1 MARPARRKWLTI
13 PTRIVLGYI
22 VVLVAFGVVG
32 GLSFLQHHRT
42 SQTLGLLEDGY
53 LPLALTLSQAKA
65 TQSVYA
71 NLVERALDSERSTPT
86 KKWLRA
92 ALRIRPTTLG
102 RAYEGI
108 ERAEAL
114 AEELGQPAPLR
125 SVRRELDAISRAYE
139 QIDVQYEQLFSAMD
153 EEGAE
158 ASDELLSKLR
168 TTEQRIE
175 RNYDRAS
182 QSVQQRISRTSALA
196 AAQSQ
201 RATFLLGLLGLL
213 ALVVGIGV
221 TFLSQR
227 LLRPIPLLHQ
237 RVAAV
242 ARGDLSSTVD
252 IKRDDELG
260 QLVAEFERM
269 VLALAARDQSLREA
283 ALAEQRLQR
292 MQVQIVEALR
302 AAILVVDRDR
312 IIRTTNPAAD
322 EILGVNS
329 RDVGSSLDNTSLL
342 RRFPALGGVIAKVA
356 EGGAAVTLE
365 GERVSGFTEHLVD
378 VLVTPF
384 GDEAGEEGLR
394 GVLVVADDV
403 SDAVATK
410 SKLIQT
416 ERLAAI
422 GRMAA
427 HVTHEVRNPLSS
439 IGLNVDM
446 LGDEVKDAGPE
457 SERLLES
464 IQHELERLES
474 ITEEY
479 LRLARLPEPSLT
491 PQDPAEF
498 LNDIAAFVK
507 REMDSSG
514 VDLQLDISAQLPPVA
529 MDEPQ
534 FRQAL
539 LNLLRNAR
547 EAMPDGGVVKLEAMR
562 YDDGIRIQVHDE
574 GAGISDEDR
583 EHVFDLFYTTKE
595 RGTGLGL
602 PLTQQIVVA
611 HGGKIACKP
620 RHPHG
625 TTFEIW
631 LPDLDTTLA
640 RMSSVPPPPPT
651 SAKTQRVG

>member
-1 MARPARRKWLTI
+1 MTRPARRKWLTI

-42 SQTLGLLEDGY
+42 SQTLALLEDGY

-71 NLVERALDSERSTPT
+71 NLVERALQSERSTPT
-86 KKWLRA
+86 KSWLRA
-92 ALRIRPTTLG
+92 ALRIRPTTLR
-102 RAYEGI
+102 RAYEGV

-114 AEELGQPAPLR
+114 AEERGHLAPLR
-125 SVRRELDAISRAYE
+125 SVRRELDAIAKAYE
-139 QIDVQYEQLFSAMD
+139 EIDVQYEELFNATADD
-153 EEGAE
+153 EEAVE
-158 ASDELLSKLR
+158 ELLSKLR
-168 TTEQRIE
+168 NAEQRIE

-196 AAQSQ
+196 AAQSE
-201 RATFLLGLLGLL
+201 RATFILGLFGLL
-213 ALVVGIGV
+213 SLIVGIAV

-242 ARGDLSSTVD
+242 SRGDLSSAVD
-252 IKRDDELG
+252 IKRNDELG

-269 VLALAARDQSLREA
+269 VLVLAARDQSLREA

-302 AAILVVDRDR
+302 AAIVVVDRDR
-312 IIRTTNPAAD
+312 VIRTTNPAAD
-322 EILGVNS
+322 EILGAS
-329 RDVGSSLDNTSLL
+329 ARDVGSSIDDTSLL
-342 RRFPALGGVIAKVA
+342 RRFPALGRAIADVA
-356 EGGAAVTLE
+356 EGGDALTLQ
-365 GERVSGFTEHLVD
+365 GERIAGFTERLVD

-384 GDEAGEEGLR
+384 GDEAGDRGAR

-403 SDAVATK
+403 SDAIATK
-410 SKLIQT
+410 SRLIQT

-446 LGDEVKDAGPE
+446 LGDEIHDPG
-457 SERLLES
+457 SEGRRLLES
-464 IQHELERLES
+464 IQGELERLES

-491 PQDPAEF
+491 PDDPTHLLRDVAEF
-498 LNDIAAFVK
+498 IR
-507 REMDSSG
+507 REMDAAG
-514 VDLQLDISAQLPPVA
+514 VELRLDLAGQLPPVA

-534 FRQAL
+534 LRQAL

-547 EAMPDGGVVKLEAMR
+547 EAMPDGGVAKLEATR
-562 YDDGIRIQVHDE
+562 YDGGVRIQVHDE
-574 GAGISDEDR
+574 GEGIGEEER

-611 HGGKIACKP
+611 HGGSIACKS

-625 TTFEIW
+625 TTFEVW
-631 LPDLDTTLA
+631 LPAAAQATTGSPV
-640 RMSSVPPPPPT
+640 R
-651 SAKTQRVG
+651 RVG

>member
-1 MARPARRKWLTI
+1 MTTPRRKWLTI
-13 PTRIVLGYI
+13 PTRIVLGYM

-32 GLSFLQHHRT
+32 GLSFFQHHRT
-42 SQTLGLLEDGY
+42 SQTLGLLQDGY
-53 LPLALTLSQAKA
+53 LPLALTLGQAKA

-71 NLVERALDSERSTPT
+71 NLIERALESERTGPT
-86 KKWLRA
+86 KAWLRA
-92 ALRIRPTTLG
+92 AVRIRPTTLR
-102 RAYEGI
+102 RAYEGV
-108 ERAEAL
+108 EHAEAL
-114 AEELGQPAPLR
+114 AKDLGTPAPLR
-125 SVRRELDAISRAYE
+125 SVRRELNAIAAAYE
-139 QIDVQYEQLFSAMD
+139 KIDEQYEKLFNLVD
-153 EEGAE
+153 DDPE
-158 ASDELLSKLR
+158 AVEALLTELR
-168 TTEQRIE
+168 GTEQRIE
-175 RNYDRAS
+175 RSYDRAS

-196 AAQSQ
+196 AEQERQ
-201 RATFLLGLLGLL
+201 ATFLLGILGLL
-213 ALVVGIGV
+213 ALVVGIAV

-242 ARGDLSSTVD
+242 ARGDLSSAVD
-252 IKRDDELG
+252 VRRNDELG

-269 VLALAARDQSLREA
+269 VQALAARDQRLREA

-302 AAILVVDRDR
+302 AAIVVIDRDR
-312 IIRTTNPAAD
+312 VIRTTNPAAD
-322 EILGVNS
+322 EILGIGS
-329 RDVGSSLDNTSLL
+329 REVGSAIDDTSLL
-342 RRFPALGGVIAKVA
+342 RRFPALGGAIEQVA
-356 EGGAAVTLE
+356 VGGAALTLE
-365 GERVSGFTEHLVD
+365 GERIAGFTERLVD

-384 GDEAGEEGLR
+384 GDEEEPEAMR

-410 SKLIQT
+410 SRLIQT

-446 LGDEVKDAGPE
+446 LGDELSDADSE
-457 SERLLES
+457 SSKLMES
-464 IQHELERLES
+464 IQQEVERLES

-491 PQDPAEF
+491 PEDPTGLLRDTA
-498 LNDIAAFVK
+498 DFVQ
-507 REMDSSG
+507 REMDAAG
-514 VDLQLDISAQLPPVA
+514 VELDVDLASQLPEVA

-534 FRQAL
+534 LRQAL

-547 EAMPDGGVVKLEAMR
+547 EAMPEGGTAKLEATR
-562 YDDGIRIQVHDE
+562 YEGGVRIQVHDE
-574 GAGISDEDR
+574 GAGITEEDR

-620 RHPHG
+620 RHPQG
-625 TTFEIW
+625 TTFQVW
-631 LPDLDTTLA
+631 LPPAAQATT
-640 RMSSVPPPPPT
+640 RSPVR
-651 SAKTQRVG
+651 RVG

>member
-1 MARPARRKWLTI
+1 MARPVRRKWLTI

-42 SQTLGLLEDGY
+42 SQSLGLLEDGY

-71 NLVERALDSERSTPT
+71 NLVERALESERSTPT
-86 KKWLRA
+86 KTWLRA
-92 ALRIRPTTLG
+92 ALRIRPTTLR
-102 RAYEGI
+102 RAYEGV
-108 ERAEAL
+108 EKAEAL

-125 SVRRELDAISRAYE
+125 SVRRELDAIGRAYE
-139 QIDVQYEQLFSAMD
+139 QIDAQYEQLFASIDD
-153 EEGAE
+153 EVEVA
-158 ASDELLSKLR
+158 DELISKLR

-196 AAQSQ
+196 AAQSE

-213 ALVVGIGV
+213 ALIVGVAV

-237 RVAAV
+237 RVDAV

-252 IKRDDELG
+252 IKRNDELG

-269 VLALAARDQSLREA
+269 VLALAARDQRLREA

-302 AAILVVDRDR
+302 AAILVVDRER
-312 IIRTTNPAAD
+312 IIKTTNPAAD
-322 EILGVNS
+322 DILGVS
-329 RDVGSSLDNTSLL
+329 ARDVGSSVDDTSLL
-342 RRFPALGGVIAKVA
+342 RRFPALGRAIAEVA

-365 GERVSGFTEHLVD
+365 AERVSGFTEHLVD

-384 GDEAGEEGLR
+384 GDEAGKGGVR

-410 SKLIQT
+410 SRLIQT

-446 LGDEVKDAGPE
+446 LGDEVRGTGPE

-464 IQHELERLES
+464 IQQELERLES

-479 LRLARLPEPSLT
+479 LRLARLPEPSLNPEDPT
-491 PQDPAEF
+491 HLIQDLAEF
-498 LNDIAAFVK
+498 VR
-507 REMDSSG
+507 REMDASG
-514 VDLQLDISAQLPPVA
+514 VELRLDLAANLPEVA

-534 FRQAL
+534 LRQAL

-547 EAMPDGGVVKLEAMR
+547 EAMPGGGVAKVEATR
-562 YDDGIRIQVHDE
+562 YDDGVRIQVHDE
-574 GAGISDEDR
+574 GAGIGEEER

-611 HGGKIACKP
+611 HGGQIACKR
-620 RHPHG
+620 RHPQG

-631 LPDLDTTLA
+631 LPAAA
-640 RMSSVPPPPPT
+640 RASSGSPVR
-651 SAKTQRVG
+651 RVG

>member
-1 MARPARRKWLTI
+1 MVRSKRRKWFTI

-71 NLVERALDSERSTPT
+71 NLVERALESERSTPS
-86 KKWLRA
+86 KSWLRA
-92 ALRIRPTTLG
+92 ALRIRPTTLR
-102 RAYEGI
+102 RAYEGV

-114 AEELGQPAPLR
+114 AQSVGQTAPLR
-125 SVRRELDAISRAYE
+125 SVRRELDAIARVYK
-139 QIDVQYEQLFSAMD
+139 QIDSQYEELFEAID
-153 EEGAE
+153 GEEE
-158 ASDELLSKLR
+158 AATGLLARLR
-168 TTEQRIE
+168 NTEQRIE
-175 RNYDRAS
+175 RNYDRAA

-196 AAQSQ
+196 AAQSE
-201 RATFLLGLLGLL
+201 RATFLLGLLGILS
-213 ALVVGIGV
+213 LVVGVAV

-252 IKRDDELG
+252 VRRDDELG

-283 ALAEQRLQR
+283 TLAEQRLQR

-302 AAILVVDRDR
+302 AAILVVDREG
-312 IIRTTNPAAD
+312 IIQTTNPAAA
-322 EILGVNS
+322 EILGVSS
-329 RDVGSSLDNTSLL
+329 REVGSPIEETSLP
-342 RRFPALGGVIAKVA
+342 RRCPRLGRAVAEVA
-356 EGGAAVTLE
+356 EGGAALTLE
-365 GERVSGFTEHLVD
+365 GEGVAGFTEHLVD

-384 GDEAGEEGLR
+384 GDEATEG
-394 GVLVVADDV
+394 GGQAVLVVADDV
-403 SDAVATK
+403 SEAAATK
-410 SKLIQT
+410 SRLIQT

-446 LGDEVKDAGPE
+446 LGDEVRDAGPE
-457 SERLLES
+457 TQRLLES
-464 IQHELERLES
+464 IQQELERLES

-491 PQDPAEF
+491 PEDPKHF
-498 LNDIAAFVK
+498 LHDVGDFVR
-507 REMDSSG
+507 REMDASSVELRVNLG
-514 VDLQLDISAQLPPVA
+514 AQLPAVA

-534 FRQAL
+534 LRQAL

-547 EAMPDGGVVKLEAMR
+547 EAMPDGGVAKLEATR
-562 YDDGIRIQVHDE
+562 YDEGVRIQVHDE
-574 GAGISDEDR
+574 GAGIREDER

-611 HGGKIACKP
+611 HGGRIACKP
-620 RHPHG
+620 RHPQG

-631 LPDLDTTLA
+631 LPAAPRATTGSPV
-640 RMSSVPPPPPT
+640 R
-651 SAKTQRVG
+651 RVG

>member
-1 MARPARRKWLTI
+1 VARPARRKWLTI

-42 SQTLGLLEDGY
+42 SRTLGLLEDGY

-71 NLVERALDSERSTPT
+71 NLVERALESERSTPT
-86 KKWLRA
+86 KTWLRA
-92 ALRIRPTTLG
+92 ALRIRPTTLR
-102 RAYEGI
+102 RAYEGV

-139 QIDVQYEQLFSAMD
+139 QIDEQYEQLFATIDD
-153 EEGAE
+153 ETEVA
-158 ASDELLSKLR
+158 DELLSKLR
-168 TTEQRIE
+168 NTEQRIE

-196 AAQSQ
+196 ASQSE
-201 RATFLLGLLGLL
+201 RATFLLGLLGIL
-213 ALVVGIGV
+213 ALIVGVAV

-252 IKRDDELG
+252 IKRNDELG
-260 QLVAEFERM
+260 QLVAEFESM
-269 VLALAARDQSLREA
+269 VLALAARDQRLREA

-302 AAILVVDRDR
+302 AAILVVDRER
-312 IIRTTNPAAD
+312 VIKTTNPAAED
-322 EILGVNS
+322 ILGIS
-329 RDVGSSLDNTSLL
+329 PREVGSSLDDTSLF
-342 RRFPALGGVIAKVA
+342 RRFPKLGEAISKVA
-356 EGGAAVTLE
+356 EGGAALTLE
-365 GERVSGFTEHLVD
+365 GERVLGFTEHLVD

-384 GDEAGEEGLR
+384 GDEVGEEGAR

-410 SKLIQT
+410 SRLIQT

-439 IGLNVDM
+439 IGLNIDM
-446 LGDEVKDAGPE
+446 LGDEVQGAGPE

-464 IQHELERLES
+464 IHQELERLES

-479 LRLARLPEPSLT
+479 LRLARLPEPSLN
-491 PQDPAEF
+491 PEDPRHLIHDLAEF
-498 LNDIAAFVK
+498 VR
-507 REMDSSG
+507 REMDASG
-514 VDLQLDISAQLPPVA
+514 VELRLDLAAQLPEVA

-534 FRQAL
+534 LRQAL

-547 EAMPDGGVVKLEAMR
+547 EAMPNGGVAKLEAMR
-562 YDDGIRIQVHDE
+562 YDDGVRIQVHDE
-574 GAGISDEDR
+574 GAGIGQEER

-611 HGGKIACKP
+611 HGGEIACKP
-620 RHPHG
+620 RHPQG
-625 TTFEIW
+625 TIFEIW
-631 LPDLDTTLA
+631 LPAAA
-640 RMSSVPPPPPT
+640 RAT
-651 SAKTQRVG
+651 SGSPVRRVG

>member
-1 MARPARRKWLTI
+1 MVRPARRKWLTI

-22 VVLVAFGVVG
+22 VVLVAFAVVG
-32 GLSFLQHHRT
+32 GLSFIQHHRT
-42 SQTLGLLEDGY
+42 SQTLGLLQDGY

-71 NLVERALDSERSTPT
+71 NLVERALESERSTPT
-86 KKWLRA
+86 KTWLRA
-92 ALRIRPTTLG
+92 ALRIRPTTLR
-102 RAYEGI
+102 RAYDGVEK
-108 ERAEAL
+108 AEAL

-125 SVRRELDAISRAYE
+125 SVRRELDAIAEAYE
-139 QIDVQYEQLFSAMD
+139 SIDAQYEQLFNSVD
-153 EEGAE
+153 EDQE
-158 ASDELLSKLR
+158 AVSGLLAKLR
-168 TTEQRIE
+168 STEQRIE

-213 ALVVGIGV
+213 ALLVGIAV

-242 ARGDLSSTVD
+242 AHGDLSSAVD
-252 IKRDDELG
+252 IRRDDELG

-269 VLALAARDQSLREA
+269 VQALAARDQSLREA

-302 AAILVVDRDR
+302 AAILVVDADR
-312 IIRTTNPAAD
+312 VIRTTNPAAD
-322 EILGVNS
+322 QILGIS
-329 RDVGSSLDNTSLL
+329 ARDVGSSIDDTSLL
-342 RRFPALGGVIAKVA
+342 RRFPALGRAIAEVA
-356 EGGAAVTLE
+356 HGGDAVTLE
-365 GERVSGFTEHLVD
+365 GEPIAGFSERLVD

-384 GDEAGEEGLR
+384 GEEAGKQGTR

-403 SDAVATK
+403 SDAMATK
-410 SKLIQT
+410 SRLIQT

-446 LGDEVKDAGPE
+446 LGDEIRDAGPE

-464 IQHELERLES
+464 IQQELERLES

-479 LRLARLPEPSLT
+479 LRLARLPEPTLS
-491 PQDPAEF
+491 PEDPTHLLRDTAEF
-498 LNDIAAFVK
+498 VR
-507 REMDSSG
+507 REMSASG
-514 VDLQLDISAQLPPVA
+514 VELRLDLSPHLPAVA

-534 FRQAL
+534 LRQAL

-547 EAMPDGGVVKLEAMR
+547 EAMPDGGVAKLEATR
-562 YDDGIRIQVHDE
+562 YDGGVRIQVHDE
-574 GAGISDEDR
+574 GAGIAEEER

-611 HGGKIACKP
+611 HGGHIACKP
-620 RHPHG
+620 RLPHG
-625 TTFEIW
+625 TTFEVW
-631 LPDLDTTLA
+631 LPAAALATTGSPV
-640 RMSSVPPPPPT
+640 R
-651 SAKTQRVG
+651 RVG

>member
-1 MARPARRKWLTI
+1 M
-13 PTRIVLGYI
+13 

-32 GLSFLQHHRT
+32 GFSFFQHHRT
-42 SQTLGLLEDGY
+42 SQTLGLLQDGY
-53 LPLALTLSQAKA
+53 LPLALTLGQAKA

-71 NLVERALDSERSTPT
+71 NLIERALESERTAPT
-86 KKWLRA
+86 KAWLRA
-92 ALRIRPTTLG
+92 ALRIRPSTLR
-102 RAYEGI
+102 RAYEGV
-108 ERAEAL
+108 EQAEAL
-114 AEELGQPAPLR
+114 ATDLGTPAPLR
-125 SVRRELDAISRAYE
+125 SVRRELDAIAAAYE
-139 QIDVQYEQLFSAMD
+139 RIDEQYDQLFNMVD
-153 EEGAE
+153 DDPE
-158 ASDELLSKLR
+158 AVEALLTKLR
-168 TTEQRIE
+168 GTEQRIE

-196 AAQSQ
+196 AEQE
-201 RATFLLGLLGLL
+201 
-213 ALVVGIGV
+213 
-221 TFLSQR
+221 
-227 LLRPIPLLHQ
+227 
-237 RVAAV
+237 
-242 ARGDLSSTVD
+242 
-252 IKRDDELG
+252 KG

-269 VLALAARDQSLREA
+269 VQALAARDQRLREA

-302 AAILVVDRDR
+302 AAVVVIDRDR
-312 IIRTTNPAAD
+312 VIRTTNPAAE
-322 EILGVNS
+322 EILGVS
-329 RDVGSSLDNTSLL
+329 AREVGSAIDDTSLL
-342 RRFPALGGVIAKVA
+342 RRFPALAAAIEQVA
-356 EGGAAVTLE
+356 VGSAALTLE
-365 GERVSGFTEHLVD
+365 GERISGFSERLVD

-384 GDEAGEEGLR
+384 GDEAGPEGMR

-410 SKLIQT
+410 LRLIQT

-446 LGDEVKDAGPE
+446 LGDELSDADAE
-457 SERLLES
+457 STKLMES
-464 IQHELERLES
+464 IQQELERLES

-491 PQDPAEF
+491 PDDPTILLRDTA
-498 LNDIAAFVK
+498 DFVQ
-507 REMDSSG
+507 REMDAAG
-514 VDLQLDISAQLPPVA
+514 VELTVDLATQLPEVA

-534 FRQAL
+534 LRQAL

-547 EAMPDGGVVKLEAMR
+547 EAMPEGGTAKLEATR
-562 YDDGIRIQVHDE
+562 YEGGVRVQVHDE
-574 GAGISDEDR
+574 GAGISEEDR

-625 TTFEIW
+625 TTFEVW
-631 LPDLDTTLA
+631 LPPAAQTTTGSPV
-640 RMSSVPPPPPT
+640 R
-651 SAKTQRVG
+651 RVG

>member
-1 MARPARRKWLTI
+1 MARPVRRKWLTI

-42 SQTLGLLEDGY
+42 SQSLGLLEDGY

-71 NLVERALDSERSTPT
+71 NLVERALESERSTPT
-86 KKWLRA
+86 KTWLRA
-92 ALRIRPTTLG
+92 ALRIRPTTLR
-102 RAYEGI
+102 RAYEGV
-108 ERAEAL
+108 EKAEAL

-125 SVRRELDAISRAYE
+125 SVRRELDAIGRAYE
-139 QIDVQYEQLFSAMD
+139 QIDAQYEQLFASIDD
-153 EEGAE
+153 EVEVA
-158 ASDELLSKLR
+158 DELISKLR

-196 AAQSQ
+196 AAQSE

-213 ALVVGIGV
+213 ALIVGVAV

-237 RVAAV
+237 RVDAV

-252 IKRDDELG
+252 IKRNDELG

-269 VLALAARDQSLREA
+269 VLALAARDQRLREA

-302 AAILVVDRDR
+302 AAILVVDRER
-312 IIRTTNPAAD
+312 IIKTTNPAAD
-322 EILGVNS
+322 DILGVS
-329 RDVGSSLDNTSLL
+329 ARDVGSSVDDTSLL
-342 RRFPALGGVIAKVA
+342 RRFPALGRAIAEVA

-365 GERVSGFTEHLVD
+365 AERVSGFTEHLVD

-384 GDEAGEEGLR
+384 GDEAGKGGVR

-410 SKLIQT
+410 SRLIQT

-446 LGDEVKDAGPE
+446 LGDEVRGTGPE

-464 IQHELERLES
+464 IQQELERLES

-479 LRLARLPEPSLT
+479 LRLARLPEPSLNPEDPT
-491 PQDPAEF
+491 HLIQDLAEF
-498 LNDIAAFVK
+498 VR
-507 REMDSSG
+507 REMDASG
-514 VDLQLDISAQLPPVA
+514 VELRLDLAANLPEVA

-534 FRQAL
+534 LRQAL

-547 EAMPDGGVVKLEAMR
+547 EAMPGGGVAKVEATR
-562 YDDGIRIQVHDE
+562 YDDGVRIQVHDE
-574 GAGISDEDR
+574 GAGIGEEER

-611 HGGKIACKP
+611 HGGQIACKR
-620 RHPHG
+620 RHPQG

-631 LPDLDTTLA
+631 LPAAA
-640 RMSSVPPPPPT
+640 RAT
-651 SAKTQRVG
+651 SGSPVRRVG

>member
-1 MARPARRKWLTI
+1 MTRPAGRKWLTI
-13 PTRIVLGYI
+13 PTRIVLGYV

-71 NLVERALDSERSTPT
+71 NLVERALQAERSTPT
-86 KKWLRA
+86 KSWLRA
-92 ALRIRPTTLG
+92 ALRIRPTTLR
-102 RAYEGI
+102 RAYEGV

-114 AEELGQPAPLR
+114 AEERGQEASLR
-125 SVRRELDAISRAYE
+125 SVRRELDAIAEAYDE
-139 QIDVQYEQLFSAMD
+139 LDANYEQLFNSVD
-153 EEGAE
+153 EDAE
-158 ASDELLSKLR
+158 IVEALLPKVR
-168 TTEQRIE
+168 NTEQRIE

-196 AAQSQ
+196 AAQSE

-213 ALVVGIGV
+213 ALVVGIAV

-242 ARGDLSSTVD
+242 AHGDLSSTVD
-252 IKRDDELG
+252 IKRNDELG

-269 VLALAARDQSLREA
+269 VRALAARDQRLREA

-292 MQVQIVEALR
+292 MQVQIVEALG
-302 AAILVVDRDR
+302 AAILVIDRDR
-312 IIRTTNPAAD
+312 MIKTTNPAAD
-322 EILGVNS
+322 EILGVTA
-329 RDVGSSLDNTSLL
+329 RDVGSSIDHTSLL
-342 RRFPALGGVIAKVA
+342 RRFPALERAIAGVA
-356 EGGAAVTLE
+356 EGGDALTLQ
-365 GERVSGFTEHLVD
+365 GERIAGFTERLVD

-384 GDEAGEEGLR
+384 GDEAAKGGVR

-403 SDAVATK
+403 SDAIATK
-410 SKLIQT
+410 SRLIQT

-446 LGDEVKDAGPE
+446 LGDEIHDTGPE
-457 SERLLES
+457 SKRLMES
-464 IQHELERLES
+464 IQQELERLES

-491 PQDPAEF
+491 PDDPTYLLRDTAEF
-498 LNDIAAFVK
+498 VR
-507 REMDSSG
+507 REMDAAG
-514 VDLQLDISAQLPPVA
+514 VELRLDLAPQLPAVA

-534 FRQAL
+534 LRQAL

-547 EAMPDGGVVKLEAMR
+547 EAMPDGGTAKLEATR
-562 YDDGIRIQVHDE
+562 YDGGVRVQVHDE
-574 GAGISDEDR
+574 GAGIAEEER

-611 HGGKIACKP
+611 HGGQIACKP

-625 TTFEIW
+625 TTFEVW
-631 LPDLDTTLA
+631 LPSAAQTTTGSTV
-640 RMSSVPPPPPT
+640 R
-651 SAKTQRVG
+651 RVG

>member
-1 MARPARRKWLTI
+1 MTRPGRRKWLTI

-22 VVLVAFGVVG
+22 IVLVAFGVVG

-53 LPLALTLSQAKA
+53 LPLALTLSRAKA

-71 NLVERALDSERSTPT
+71 NLVERALRSERSTPT
-86 KKWLRA
+86 KTWLRA
-92 ALRIRPTTLG
+92 ALRIRPITLQ
-102 RAYEGI
+102 RAYEGVDK
-108 ERAEAL
+108 AEAV
-114 AEELGQPAPLR
+114 AEQLGQPAPLR
-125 SVRRELDAISRAYE
+125 SVRRELDSIAKAYDE
-139 QIDVQYEQLFSAMD
+139 IDAEYEELFNTGDDDAETIEQL
-153 EEGAE
+153 
-158 ASDELLSKLR
+158 LTKLR
-168 TTEQRIE
+168 STEQQIE

-196 AAQSQ
+196 AAQSE
-201 RATFLLGLLGLL
+201 RATFLLGMLGLL
-213 ALVVGIGV
+213 SLIVGIAV
-221 TFLSQR
+221 AFLSQR
-227 LLRPIPLLHQ
+227 LLRPIPLLYQ

-252 IKRDDELG
+252 IKRNDELG

-269 VLALAARDQSLREA
+269 VRALAARDQSLREA

-312 IIRTTNPAAD
+312 VIKTTNPAAD
-322 EILGVNS
+322 EILGIGA
-329 RDVGSSLDNTSLL
+329 RDVGSPIDDTSLL
-342 RRFPALGGVIAKVA
+342 RRCPALGRAIAEVA
-356 EGGAAVTLE
+356 NGGDALTLQ
-365 GERVSGFTEHLVD
+365 GERIAGFTEHLVD

-384 GDEAGEEGLR
+384 GDEAGESGIR

-403 SDAVATK
+403 SDAIATK
-410 SKLIQT
+410 SRLIQT

-446 LGDEVKDAGPE
+446 LGDEIRDAGPE
-457 SERLLES
+457 SKQLLAS
-464 IQHELERLES
+464 IQQELERLES

-491 PQDPAEF
+491 PDDPTHLLRDIAEF
-498 LNDIAAFVK
+498 VR
-507 REMDSSG
+507 REMDAAG
-514 VDLQLDISAQLPPVA
+514 VELQLDLAAQLPPVA

-534 FRQAL
+534 LRQAL

-547 EAMPDGGVVKLEAMR
+547 EAMPGGGTAKLEATRYDGGV
-562 YDDGIRIQVHDE
+562 RIQVHDE
-574 GAGISDEDR
+574 GAGIDEEER

-611 HGGKIACKP
+611 HGGRIACKP

-625 TTFEIW
+625 TTFEVW
-631 LPDLDTTLA
+631 LPAAAQTTTGSPV
-640 RMSSVPPPPPT
+640 R
-651 SAKTQRVG
+651 RVG

>member
-1 MARPARRKWLTI
+1 MTRPGRRKWLTI

-32 GLSFLQHHRT
+32 GLSFVQHHRT

-71 NLVERALDSERSTPT
+71 NLVERALHSERSTPT
-86 KKWLRA
+86 KSWLRA
-92 ALRIRPTTLG
+92 ALRIRPTTLQ
-102 RAYEGI
+102 RAYDGVDK
-108 ERAEAL
+108 AEAL
-114 AEELGQPAPLR
+114 AEEIGPPAPLR
-125 SVRRELDAISRAYE
+125 SVRRELNAIAKAYDDIDAK
-139 QIDVQYEQLFSAMD
+139 YEQLFDSANED
-153 EEGAE
+153 EEATE
-158 ASDELLSKLR
+158 DLLSKLR
-168 TTEQRIE
+168 RTEQRIE

-196 AAQSQ
+196 AAQSE

-213 ALVVGIGV
+213 SLLVGIAV

-242 ARGDLSSTVD
+242 ARGDLSSAVE

-269 VLALAARDQSLREA
+269 VRALAARDQSLREA
-283 ALAEQRLQR
+283 SLAEQRLQR

-302 AAILVVDRDR
+302 AAILVIDRER
-312 IIRTTNPAAD
+312 VIRTTNPAAD
-322 EILGVNS
+322 EILGVNA
-329 RDVGSSLDNTSLL
+329 RDVGSPVDETSLL
-342 RRFPALGGVIAKVA
+342 RRFPALARAIADVA
-356 EGGAAVTLE
+356 EGGDALTLE
-365 GERVSGFTEHLVD
+365 GERIAGFDERLVD

-384 GDEAGEEGLR
+384 GDEVSAGGVR

-403 SDAVATK
+403 SDAIATK
-410 SKLIQT
+410 SRLIQT

-446 LGDEVKDAGPE
+446 LGDEIHEAGPE
-457 SERLLES
+457 GKRLLES
-464 IQHELERLES
+464 IQRELERLES

-491 PQDPAEF
+491 PQDLAEF
-498 LNDIAAFVK
+498 LNDVAEFVR
-507 REMDSSG
+507 REMDAAG
-514 VDLQLDISAQLPPVA
+514 VELRLDLAAQLPAVA

-547 EAMPDGGVVKLEAMR
+547 EAMPEGGVVKLEATR
-562 YDDGIRIQVHDE
+562 YDDGVRIQVHDE
-574 GAGISDEDR
+574 GPGIDEEER
-583 EHVFDLFYTTKE
+583 KHVFDMFYTTKE

-602 PLTQQIVVA
+602 PLTQQIVIA
-611 HGGKIACKP
+611 HSGKIACKA

-631 LPDLDTTLA
+631 LPDLDSLLA
-640 RMSSVPPPPPT
+640 RISSAPPPPT
-651 SAKTQRVG
+651 TKTTAWRVG

>member
-1 MARPARRKWLTI
+1 MATPRRKWLTI
-13 PTRIVLGYI
+13 PTRIVLGYM

-32 GLSFLQHHRT
+32 GLSFFQHHRT
-42 SQTLGLLEDGY
+42 SQTLGLLQDGY
-53 LPLALTLSQAKA
+53 LPLALTLGQAKA

-71 NLVERALDSERSTPT
+71 NLIERALESERTGPT
-86 KKWLRA
+86 KAWLRA
-92 ALRIRPTTLG
+92 AVRIRPTTLR
-102 RAYEGI
+102 RAYEGV
-108 ERAEAL
+108 EHAEAL
-114 AEELGQPAPLR
+114 AKDLGTPAPLR
-125 SVRRELDAISRAYE
+125 SVRRELNAIAAAYE
-139 QIDVQYEQLFSAMD
+139 KIDEQYEKLFNLVD
-153 EEGAE
+153 DDPE
-158 ASDELLSKLR
+158 AVEALLTELR
-168 TTEQRIE
+168 GTEQRIE
-175 RNYDRAS
+175 RSYDRAS

-196 AAQSQ
+196 AEQERQ
-201 RATFLLGLLGLL
+201 ATFLLGILGLL
-213 ALVVGIGV
+213 ALVVGIAV

-242 ARGDLSSTVD
+242 ARGDLSSAVD
-252 IKRDDELG
+252 VRRNDELG

-269 VLALAARDQSLREA
+269 VQALAARDQSLREA

-302 AAILVVDRDR
+302 AAIVVIDRDR
-312 IIRTTNPAAD
+312 VIRTTNPAAD
-322 EILGVNS
+322 EILGIGS
-329 RDVGSSLDNTSLL
+329 REVGSAIDDTSLL
-342 RRFPALGGVIAKVA
+342 RRFPALGGAIEQVA
-356 EGGAAVTLE
+356 VGGAALTLE
-365 GERVSGFTEHLVD
+365 GERIAGFTERLVD

-384 GDEAGEEGLR
+384 GDEEEPEAMR

-403 SDAVATK
+403 SDAIATK
-410 SKLIQT
+410 SRLIQT

-446 LGDEVKDAGPE
+446 LGDELSDADSE
-457 SERLLES
+457 SSKLMES
-464 IQHELERLES
+464 IQQEVERLES

-491 PQDPAEF
+491 PEDPTGLLRDTA
-498 LNDIAAFVK
+498 DFVQ
-507 REMDSSG
+507 REMDAAG
-514 VDLQLDISAQLPPVA
+514 VELDVDLASQLPEVA

-534 FRQAL
+534 LRQAL

-547 EAMPDGGVVKLEAMR
+547 EAMPEGGTAKLEATR
-562 YDDGIRIQVHDE
+562 YEGGVRIQVHDE
-574 GAGISDEDR
+574 GAGITEEDR

-620 RHPHG
+620 RHPQG
-625 TTFEIW
+625 TTFEVW
-631 LPDLDTTLA
+631 LPPAAQATT
-640 RMSSVPPPPPT
+640 RSPVR
-651 SAKTQRVG
+651 RVG

>member
-1 MARPARRKWLTI
+1 MTRPPRRKWLTI

-71 NLVERALDSERSTPT
+71 NLVERALQSERSTPT
-86 KKWLRA
+86 KSWLRA
-92 ALRIRPTTLG
+92 ALRIRPTTLR
-102 RAYEGI
+102 RAYDGVEK
-108 ERAEAL
+108 AEAL
-114 AEELGQPAPLR
+114 AEERGQAASLR
-125 SVRRELDAISRAYE
+125 SVRRELDAIAKAYDE
-139 QIDVQYEQLFSAMD
+139 IDTNYEQLFNSADED
-153 EEGAE
+153 EEVVE
-158 ASDELLSKLR
+158 ALLTKVR
-168 TTEQRIE
+168 NTEQRIE

-196 AAQSQ
+196 AAQSE

-213 ALVVGIGV
+213 SLVVGIAV

-242 ARGDLSSTVD
+242 AHGDLSSTVD
-252 IKRDDELG
+252 IKRNDELG

-269 VLALAARDQSLREA
+269 VRALAARDQRLREA

-302 AAILVVDRDR
+302 AAILVIDRDR
-312 IIRTTNPAAD
+312 VIKTTNPAAD
-322 EILGVNS
+322 EILGVTA
-329 RDVGSSLDNTSLL
+329 RDVDSSVDHTSLL
-342 RRFPALGGVIAKVA
+342 RRFPALGRAIARVA
-356 EGGAAVTLE
+356 DGGDALTLQ
-365 GERVSGFTEHLVD
+365 GERIAGFTERLVD

-384 GDEAGEEGLR
+384 GDEAGEGGVR

-403 SDAVATK
+403 SDAIATK
-410 SKLIQT
+410 SRLIQT

-446 LGDEVKDAGPE
+446 LGDEIHDTGPE
-457 SERLLES
+457 SERLMES
-464 IQHELERLES
+464 IQQELERLES

-491 PQDPAEF
+491 PEDPTHLLRDTAEF
-498 LNDIAAFVK
+498 VR
-507 REMDSSG
+507 REMDAAG
-514 VDLQLDISAQLPPVA
+514 VELRLDLAPQLPAVA

-534 FRQAL
+534 LRQAL

-547 EAMPDGGVVKLEAMR
+547 EAMPDGGTAKLEATR
-562 YDDGIRIQVHDE
+562 YESGVRVQVHDE
-574 GAGISDEDR
+574 GAGIAEEER

-611 HGGKIACKP
+611 HGGQIACKP

-625 TTFEIW
+625 TTFEVW
-631 LPDLDTTLA
+631 LPSAAQTTTGSPV
-640 RMSSVPPPPPT
+640 R
-651 SAKTQRVG
+651 RVG

>member
-1 MARPARRKWLTI
+1 
-13 PTRIVLGYI
+13 
-22 VVLVAFGVVG
+22 VLVAFAVVG
-32 GLSFLQHHRT
+32 GLSFMQHHRT
-42 SQTLGLLEDGY
+42 SETLGLLEDGY

-71 NLVERALDSERSTPT
+71 NLVERALESERSTPT
-86 KKWLRA
+86 KSWLRA
-92 ALRIRPTTLG
+92 ALRIRPSTLR
-102 RAYEGI
+102 RAYDGVEK
-108 ERAEAL
+108 AEQL
-114 AEELGQPAPLR
+114 AEELGQAAPLR
-125 SVRRELDAISRAYE
+125 SVRRELDAIDRAYE
-139 QIDVQYEQLFSAMD
+139 QIDSQYEELFAAMEAGGD
-153 EEGAE
+153 EGEGGEEGEEGNVAAE
-158 ASDELLSKLR
+158 ALLSKLR
-168 TTEQRIE
+168 NVEQRIE

-182 QSVQQRISRTSALA
+182 QSVQQRISRTSSLA
-196 AAQSQ
+196 ASQSE

-213 ALVVGIGV
+213 SLLVGV
-221 TFLSQR
+221 VVTLLAQR

-252 IKRDDELG
+252 IRRDDELG

-269 VLALAARDQSLREA
+269 VRALAARDQSLREA
-283 ALAEQRLQR
+283 AMAEQRLQR

-302 AAILVVDRDR
+302 AAIVVIDRDR
-312 IIRTTNPAAD
+312 IIKTTNPAAD
-322 EILGVNS
+322 EILGVS
-329 RDVGSSLDNTSLL
+329 ARDVGSSVDETSLL
-342 RRFPALGGVIAKVA
+342 RRFPELGRAIARVA
-356 EGGAAVTLE
+356 EGGAAMTLE
-365 GERVSGFTEHLVD
+365 GERVVGFTEHLVD

-384 GDEAGEEGLR
+384 GEEAAEGGVR

-410 SKLIQT
+410 SRLIQT

-446 LGDEVKDAGPE
+446 LGDEVSEAGPE
-457 SERLLES
+457 SQRLLES
-464 IQHELERLES
+464 IQQELERLES

-491 PQDPAEF
+491 PDDPTHLLRDTAEF
-498 LNDIAAFVK
+498 VR
-507 REMDSSG
+507 REMLASG
-514 VDLQLDISAQLPPVA
+514 VELQLDLAAQLPDVA

-534 FRQAL
+534 LRQAL

-547 EAMPDGGVVKLEAMR
+547 EAMPDGGVAKLEASR
-562 YDDGIRIQVHDE
+562 YDDGVRIQVHDE
-574 GAGISDEDR
+574 GAGIEDEER

-611 HGGKIACKP
+611 HGGQIACKR
-620 RHPHG
+620 RHPQG
-625 TTFEIW
+625 TTFEVW
-631 LPDLDTTLA
+631 LPAAA
-640 RMSSVPPPPPT
+640 RAT
-651 SAKTQRVG
+651 SGSPVRRVG

>member
-1 MARPARRKWLTI
+1 MTRPARRKWLTI

-32 GLSFLQHHRT
+32 GLSLLQHHKT

-71 NLVERALDSERSTPT
+71 NLVERALESGRSTPT
-86 KKWLRA
+86 KSWLRA
-92 ALRIRPTTLG
+92 ALRIRPTTLQ
-102 RAYEGI
+102 RAYDGVDK
-108 ERAEAL
+108 AEAL
-114 AEELGQPAPLR
+114 AAELGQPAPLR
-125 SVRRELDAISRAYE
+125 SVRRELDAIGKAYQ
-139 QIDVQYEQLFSAMD
+139 QIDTKYEQLFNSID
-153 EEGAE
+153 DNEEAVEG
-158 ASDELLSKLR
+158 LLESLR

-182 QSVQQRISRTSALA
+182 RSVQQRISRTSALA
-196 AAQSQ
+196 ATQSE
-201 RATFLLGLLGLL
+201 RATIFLGSFGLL
-213 ALVVGIGV
+213 ALIVGIAV

-252 IKRDDELG
+252 VKRDDELG

-269 VLALAARDQSLREA
+269 VRALAARDQSLREA
-283 ALAEQRLQR
+283 AVAEQRLQR

-302 AAILVVDRDR
+302 AAILVIDRDR
-312 IIRTTNPAAD
+312 VIQTTNPAAD
-322 EILGVNS
+322 DILGVS
-329 RDVGSSLDNTSLL
+329 AREVGSSIDATSLL
-342 RRFPALGGVIAKVA
+342 RRFPALEDAISKVA
-356 EGGAAVTLE
+356 QGGGPLTLE
-365 GERVSGFTEHLVD
+365 GEPITGFTERLVD

-384 GDEAGEEGLR
+384 GDDGGGGGDR

-403 SDAVATK
+403 SDAIATK
-410 SKLIQT
+410 SRLIQT

-446 LGDEVKDAGPE
+446 LGDEVRETGPE
-457 SERLLES
+457 SQRLMES
-464 IQHELERLES
+464 IQRELERLES

-479 LRLARLPEPSLT
+479 LRLARLPEPSLV
-491 PQDPAEF
+491 PEDPAHLLHDLAEF
-498 LNDIAAFVK
+498 IR
-507 REMDSSG
+507 REMDASG
-514 VDLQLDISAQLPPVA
+514 VELRLDVAPNLPRVA

-534 FRQAL
+534 LRQAL

-547 EAMPDGGVVKLEAMR
+547 EAMPDGGTAKLEASR
-562 YDDGIRIQVHDE
+562 YDGGVRIQVHDE
-574 GAGISDEDR
+574 GAGIGEDER
-583 EHVFDLFYTTKE
+583 EHVFDMFYTTKE

-611 HGGKIACKP
+611 HGGRIACKARLP
-620 RHPHG
+620 QG
-625 TTFEIW
+625 TTFEVW
-631 LPDLDTTLA
+631 LPSGAQTTTGSPV
-640 RMSSVPPPPPT
+640 R
-651 SAKTQRVG
+651 RVG

>member
-1 MARPARRKWLTI
+1 MTRPARRKWLTI

-42 SQTLGLLEDGY
+42 SETLGLLEEGY

-71 NLVERALDSERSTPT
+71 NLVERALQAERSTPT
-86 KKWLRA
+86 KSWLRA
-92 ALRIRPTTLG
+92 ALRIRPTTLQ
-102 RAYEGI
+102 RAYEGVDK
-108 ERAEAL
+108 AEAL
-114 AEELGQPAPLR
+114 AAERGQSAPLR
-125 SVRRELDAISRAYE
+125 SVRRELDAIAKAYKA
-139 QIDVQYEQLFSAMD
+139 IDTQYEQLFNTGPDD
-153 EEGAE
+153 EELVE
-158 ASDELLSKLR
+158 ELLTKLR
-168 TTEQRIE
+168 STEQRIE

-182 QSVQQRISRTSALA
+182 QSVQQRISRTSGLA

-213 ALVVGIGV
+213 ALVVGIAV

-227 LLRPIPLLHQ
+227 LLSPIPLLHQ

-242 ARGDLSSTVD
+242 SRGDLSSAVD
-252 IKRDDELG
+252 VRRDDELG

-269 VLALAARDQSLREA
+269 VQALAARDQSLREA

-302 AAILVVDRDR
+302 AAIVVIDRKR
-312 IIRTTNPAAD
+312 VIQTTNPAAE
-322 EILGVNS
+322 EILGVS
-329 RDVGSSLDNTSLL
+329 ARDVGASVDDTSLL
-342 RRFPALGGVIAKVA
+342 RRFPALGAVIAGVA
-356 EGGAAVTLE
+356 EGKDAQVLE
-365 GERVSGFTEHLVD
+365 GERIAGFTERLVD

-384 GDEAGEEGLR
+384 GDEAGEGGAR

-403 SDAVATK
+403 SDAIATK
-410 SKLIQT
+410 SRLIQT

-446 LGDEVKDAGPE
+446 LGDEIHEPG
-457 SERLLES
+457 SEGKRLLES
-464 IQHELERLES
+464 IQQELERLES

-491 PQDPAEF
+491 PDDPTHLLRDTAEF
-498 LNDIAAFVK
+498 VR
-507 REMDSSG
+507 REMGAAG
-514 VDLQLDISAQLPPVA
+514 VELQLDLATQLPPVA

-534 FRQAL
+534 LRQAL

-547 EAMPDGGVVKLEAMR
+547 EAMPDGGIAKLEATR
-562 YDDGIRIQVHDE
+562 YDGGVRILVHDE
-574 GAGISDEDR
+574 GAGIGAEER

-611 HGGKIACKP
+611 HEGSIACRS

-625 TTFEIW
+625 TTFEVW
-631 LPDLDTTLA
+631 LPAAAQTTTGSPV
-640 RMSSVPPPPPT
+640 R
-651 SAKTQRVG
+651 RVG

>member
-1 MARPARRKWLTI
+1 MTRPARRKWLTI

-22 VVLVAFGVVG
+22 VILVAFGVVG

-42 SQTLGLLEDGY
+42 SRTLGLLEDGY

-71 NLVERALDSERSTPT
+71 NLVERALQSERSIPT
-86 KKWLRA
+86 KSWLRA
-92 ALRIRPTTLG
+92 ALRIRPTTLKG
-102 RAYEGI
+102 AYERV
-108 ERAEAL
+108 EKAELL
-114 AEELGQPAPLR
+114 AEELGQPASLR
-125 SVRRELDAISRAYE
+125 SVRRELDAIAKAYE
-139 QIDVQYEQLFSAMD
+139 EIDVQYERLFNLAD
-153 EEGAE
+153 DDQE
-158 ASDELLSKLR
+158 DVDDLLTKLR
-168 TTEQRIE
+168 SAEQRIE

-182 QSVQQRISRTSALA
+182 QSVQERISRTSALA
-196 AAQSQ
+196 AAQSE

-213 ALVVGIGV
+213 SLVVGIAV
-221 TFLSQR
+221 TFLAQR

-269 VLALAARDQSLREA
+269 VRALAARDQSLREA

-302 AAILVVDRDR
+302 AAILVIDPDRL
-312 IIRTTNPAAD
+312 IRTTNPAAD
-322 EILGVNS
+322 QILGVS
-329 RDVGSSLDNTSLL
+329 PREVGALVDDTSLL
-342 RRFPALGGVIAKVA
+342 RRFPALARAITAVA
-356 EGGAAVTLE
+356 EGGDAMTLQ
-365 GERVSGFTEHLVD
+365 GERIAGFAERLVD

-384 GDEAGEEGLR
+384 GDEAGEDGIR

-410 SKLIQT
+410 SRLIQT

-439 IGLNVDM
+439 IGLNVDL
-446 LGDEVKDAGPE
+446 LGDEIQDAGPE
-457 SERLLES
+457 SKGILAS
-464 IQHELERLES
+464 IQQELERLES

-479 LRLARLPEPSLT
+479 LRLARLPEPSLAPENPT
-491 PQDPAEF
+491 HLLRDTAEF
-498 LNDIAAFVK
+498 VR
-507 REMDSSG
+507 REMDASG
-514 VDLQLDISAQLPPVA
+514 VALQLDLASQLPAVA
-529 MDEPQ
+529 MDESQ
-534 FRQAL
+534 LRQAL

-547 EAMPDGGVVKLEAMR
+547 EAMPDGGTAKLEAMR
-562 YDDGIRIQVHDE
+562 YDGGVRVQVHDE
-574 GAGISDEDR
+574 GAGIPEEER

-611 HGGKIACKP
+611 HGGTIVCKP

-625 TTFEIW
+625 TTFEVW
-631 LPDLDTTLA
+631 LPAASQTTA
-640 RMSSVPPPPPT
+640 GAPVR
-651 SAKTQRVG
+651 RVG

>member
-71 NLVERALDSERSTPT
+71 NLVERALESERSTPT
-86 KKWLRA
+86 KTWLRA
-92 ALRIRPTTLG
+92 ALRIRPTTLR
-102 RAYEGI
+102 RAYEGV

-139 QIDVQYEQLFSAMD
+139 QIDEQYEQLFATIDD
-153 EEGAE
+153 ETEVADG
-158 ASDELLSKLR
+158 LLSKLR
-168 TTEQRIE
+168 NTEQRIE

-196 AAQSQ
+196 ASQSE
-201 RATFLLGLLGLL
+201 RATFLLGLLGIL
-213 ALVVGIGV
+213 ALFVGVAV

-252 IKRDDELG
+252 IKRNDELG
-260 QLVAEFERM
+260 QLVAEFESM
-269 VLALAARDQSLREA
+269 VLALAARDQRLREA

-302 AAILVVDRDR
+302 AAILVVDRER
-312 IIRTTNPAAD
+312 VIKTTNPAAED
-322 EILGVNS
+322 ILGIS
-329 RDVGSSLDNTSLL
+329 PREVGSSLDDTSLF
-342 RRFPALGGVIAKVA
+342 RRFPKLGEAISKVA

-365 GERVSGFTEHLVD
+365 GERVLGFTEHLVD

-384 GDEAGEEGLR
+384 GDEVGEEGAR

-410 SKLIQT
+410 SRLIQT

-446 LGDEVKDAGPE
+446 LGDELQGAGPE

-464 IQHELERLES
+464 IHQELERLES

-479 LRLARLPEPSLT
+479 LRLARLPEPSLN
-491 PQDPAEF
+491 PEDPRHLIHDLAEF
-498 LNDIAAFVK
+498 VR
-507 REMDSSG
+507 REMDASG
-514 VDLQLDISAQLPPVA
+514 VELRLDVAAQLPEVA

-534 FRQAL
+534 LRQAL

-547 EAMPDGGVVKLEAMR
+547 EAMPNGGVAKLEAMR
-562 YDDGIRIQVHDE
+562 YDDGVRIQVHDE
-574 GAGISDEDR
+574 GAGIDEEER

-611 HGGKIACKP
+611 HGGRIACKP
-620 RHPHG
+620 RHPQG
-625 TTFEIW
+625 TIFEIW
-631 LPDLDTTLA
+631 LPAAA
-640 RMSSVPPPPPT
+640 RAT
-651 SAKTQRVG
+651 SGSPVRRVG

>member
-1 MARPARRKWLTI
+1 MGLFGRRRSLTI

-42 SQTLGLLEDGY
+42 SQTLGVLEDGY

-71 NLVERALDSERSTPT
+71 NLVERALQSERSTPT
-86 KKWLRA
+86 KSWLRA
-92 ALRIRPTTLG
+92 ALRIRPSTLQ
-102 RAYEGI
+102 RAYDGVEK
-108 ERAEAL
+108 AEAL
-114 AEELGQPAPLR
+114 AEELGRPAPLR
-125 SVRRELDAISRAYE
+125 SVRRELDSISKAYTE
-139 QIDVQYEQLFSAMD
+139 IDVQYEQLFSSTD
-153 EEGAE
+153 QEPEVVE
-158 ASDELLSKLR
+158 KLLSQLR

-182 QSVQQRISRTSALA
+182 QGVQQRISRTSALA
-196 AAQSQ
+196 AAQSE

-213 ALVVGIGV
+213 SLLVGVAV

-242 ARGDLSSTVD
+242 AHGDLSSAVD

-260 QLVAEFERM
+260 QLVTEFERM
-269 VLALAARDQSLREA
+269 VRALAARDQSLREA

-302 AAILVVDRDR
+302 AAILVIDRDQ
-312 IIRTTNPAAD
+312 IVKTTNPAAE
-322 EILGVNS
+322 EILGVS
-329 RDVGSSLDNTSLL
+329 AREVGSSIDDTSLI
-342 RRFPALGGVIAKVA
+342 RRFPALGRAIAEVA
-356 EGGAAVTLE
+356 EGGDAKTLE
-365 GERVSGFTEHLVD
+365 GERIAGFTEHLVD

-384 GDEAGEEGLR
+384 GDDAAEGDVR

-410 SKLIQT
+410 SRLIQT

-446 LGDEVKDAGPE
+446 LGDEIHDSG
-457 SERLLES
+457 SEGGRLLES
-464 IQHELERLES
+464 IQQELERLES

-491 PQDPAEF
+491 PEDPTHLLRDTAEF
-498 LNDIAAFVK
+498 VR
-507 REMDSSG
+507 REMDASG
-514 VDLQLDISAQLPPVA
+514 VELSLDLAAQLPNVA

-534 FRQAL
+534 LRQAL

-547 EAMPDGGVVKLEAMR
+547 EAMPEGGIAKLEATR
-562 YDDGIRIQVHDE
+562 YESGVRIQVHDE
-574 GAGISDEDR
+574 GAGIGNEDR

-611 HGGKIACKP
+611 HGGSIACKP

-625 TTFEIW
+625 TTFEVW
-631 LPDLDTTLA
+631 LPAVAQTTTG
-640 RMSSVPPPPPT
+640 SSVR
-651 SAKTQRVG
+651 RVG

>member
-1 MARPARRKWLTI
+1 MVRPTRKKWLTI
-13 PTRIVLGYI
+13 PTRIVLGYV

-71 NLVERALDSERSTPT
+71 NLVERALESERSTPT
-86 KKWLRA
+86 KTWLRA
-92 ALRIRPTTLG
+92 ALRIRPTTLR
-102 RAYEGI
+102 RAYDGVEK
-108 ERAEAL
+108 AEAL

-125 SVRRELDAISRAYE
+125 SVRRELDAIARAYE
-139 QIDVQYEQLFSAMD
+139 QIDAQYEQLFAAMD
-153 EEGAE
+153 DEQAGE
-158 ASDELLSKLR
+158 AADELLSKLR
-168 TTEQRIE
+168 NTEQRIE

-196 AAQSQ
+196 AAQSE

-213 ALVVGIGV
+213 ALLVGVVV
-221 TFLSQR
+221 AFSSQR

-269 VLALAARDQSLREA
+269 VRALAARDQRLREA

-312 IIRTTNPAAD
+312 VIKTTNPAA
-322 EILGVNS
+322 EVILGVS
-329 RDVGSSLDNTSLL
+329 ARDVGSSIDGTSLL
-342 RRFPALGGVIAKVA
+342 RRFPALGRAIHEVA

-365 GERVSGFTEHLVD
+365 AERVAGFTEHLVD
-378 VLVTPF
+378 ALVTPF
-384 GDEAGEEGLR
+384 GERAEEGGVQ

-410 SKLIQT
+410 SRLIQT

-446 LGDEVKDAGPE
+446 LSEEVRDAGPE
-457 SERLLES
+457 GERLLES
-464 IQHELERLES
+464 IQQELERLES

-491 PQDPAEF
+491 PENPKHLLDDLAEF
-498 LNDIAAFVK
+498 VR
-507 REMDSSG
+507 REMDASG
-514 VDLQLDISAQLPPVA
+514 VELHLDVPTHLPPVA

-534 FRQAL
+534 LRQAL

-547 EAMPDGGVVKLEAMR
+547 EAMPDGGVAKLEAMR
-562 YDDGIRIQVHDE
+562 YDDGVRIQVHDE
-574 GAGISDEDR
+574 GAGIDEEER

-611 HGGKIACKP
+611 HGGTIACKP
-620 RHPHG
+620 RHPQG

-631 LPDLDTTLA
+631 LPAAA
-640 RMSSVPPPPPT
+640 RATSGSSVR
-651 SAKTQRVG
+651 RVG

>member
-1 MARPARRKWLTI
+1 MTRLGRGNWLTI

-42 SQTLGLLEDGY
+42 SQMLGLLEDGY

-71 NLVERALDSERSTPT
+71 NLVERTLQSERSTPT
-86 KKWLRA
+86 KSWLRA
-92 ALRIRPTTLG
+92 ALRIRPTTLQ
-102 RAYEGI
+102 RAYEGVDK
-108 ERAEAL
+108 AETL
-114 AEELGQPAPLR
+114 AAARGQQASLR
-125 SVRRELDAISRAYE
+125 SVRRELDAIAKAYE
-139 QIDVQYEQLFSAMD
+139 DIDAKY
-153 EEGAE
+153 
-158 ASDELLSKLR
+158 ELLFNGVDDDEAVVEDLR
-168 TTEQRIE
+168 AKIRSTEQRIE

-182 QSVQQRISRTSALA
+182 QSVQQRISRTSTLA
-196 AAQSQ
+196 AAQTQ

-213 ALVVGIGV
+213 ALIVGIAV

-242 ARGDLSSTVD
+242 ARGDLSSAVD
-252 IKRDDELG
+252 IKRNDELG

-269 VLALAARDQSLREA
+269 VRALAARDQSLREA
-283 ALAEQRLQR
+283 TLAEQRLQR

-302 AAILVVDRDR
+302 AAILVVDRER
-312 IIRTTNPAAD
+312 VIRTTNPAAE
-322 EILGVNS
+322 EIFAVGA
-329 RDVGSSLDNTSLL
+329 REVGSRIDETSLL
-342 RRFPALGGVIAKVA
+342 RRFPALARAITEVA
-356 EGGAAVTLE
+356 EGADAITLE
-365 GERVSGFTEHLVD
+365 GERITGFTERLVD

-384 GDEAGEEGLR
+384 GDEAGEAGVR

-403 SDAVATK
+403 SDAIATK
-410 SKLIQT
+410 SRLIQT

-446 LGDEVKDAGPE
+446 LGDEIRDSGPE
-457 SERLLES
+457 GKRLLES
-464 IQHELERLES
+464 IQQELERLES

-491 PQDPAEF
+491 PEDPSHLLRDTAEF
-498 LNDIAAFVK
+498 VR
-507 REMDSSG
+507 REMDAAG
-514 VDLQLDISAQLPPVA
+514 VELRLDLASQLPEVA

-534 FRQAL
+534 LRQAL

-547 EAMPDGGVVKLEAMR
+547 ESMPEGGTAKLEATRYDGGV
-562 YDDGIRIQVHDE
+562 RIQVHDE
-574 GAGISDEDR
+574 GAGIAEQER

-611 HGGKIACKP
+611 HGGRIACKA
-620 RHPHG
+620 RHPRG
-625 TTFEIW
+625 TSFEIW
-631 LPDLDTTLA
+631 LPATAQTT
-640 RMSSVPPPPPT
+640 RGSSVR
-651 SAKTQRVG
+651 RVG

>member
-1 MARPARRKWLTI
+1 MVARYSRRNWLTI
-13 PTRIVLGYI
+13 PTRILLGYV

-32 GLSFLQHHRT
+32 GLSFLQHQRT
-42 SQTLGLLEDGY
+42 SETLSLLEEGY

-71 NLVERALDSERSTPT
+71 NLVERALESERSTPT
-86 KKWLRA
+86 KTWLTA
-92 ALRIRPTTLG
+92 ALKIRPTTLK
-102 RAYEGI
+102 RALDGV
-108 ERAEAL
+108 ERAESL
-114 AEELGQPAPLR
+114 AEEVGQSAPLR
-125 SVRRELDAISRAYE
+125 SVRRELDAIGRAYE
-139 QIDVQYEQLFSAMD
+139 QIDQQYEILFATMEEDGEEAKASA
-153 EEGAE
+153 
-158 ASDELLSKLR
+158 DELLARLR
-168 TTEQRIE
+168 RTEQRIE

-196 AAQSQ
+196 AAQSE
-201 RATFLLGLLGLL
+201 RATFLLGMLGLL
-213 ALVVGIGV
+213 ALLVGIAV

-242 ARGDLSSTVD
+242 ARGDLSSAVD

-269 VLALAARDQSLREA
+269 VRALAARDQSLREA
-283 ALAEQRLQR
+283 SLAEQRLQR

-302 AAILVVDRDR
+302 AAIVVVDRDR
-312 IIRTTNPAAD
+312 IIKTTNPAAD
-322 EILGVNS
+322 QTLGVS
-329 RDVGSSLDNTSLL
+329 AREVGTSIDDTSLL
-342 RRFPALGGVIAKVA
+342 RRLPALGRALDEVA
-356 EGGAAVTLE
+356 EGGAATMLE
-365 GERVSGFTEHLVD
+365 GERVAGFNERLVD

-384 GDEAGEEGLR
+384 GEEAEQGGVR

-410 SKLIQT
+410 SRLIQT

-446 LGDEVKDAGPE
+446 LGDEVRDAGPE
-457 SERLLES
+457 TERLLES
-464 IQHELERLES
+464 IQQELERLES

-479 LRLARLPEPSLT
+479 LRLARLPEPQLT
-491 PQDPAEF
+491 PEDPTDLLRDLVEF
-498 LNDIAAFVK
+498 VR
-507 REMDSSG
+507 REMTASG
-514 VDLQLDISAQLPPVA
+514 VELQVELGSQLPAVA

-534 FRQAL
+534 LRQAL

-547 EAMPDGGVVKLEAMR
+547 EAMPDGGVAKLEATR
-562 YDDGIRIQVHDE
+562 YDAGVRIQVHDE
-574 GAGISDEDR
+574 GAGIGDEDR

-611 HGGKIACKP
+611 HGGSIDCKP
-620 RHPHG
+620 RHPDG

-631 LPDLDTTLA
+631 LPAAA
-640 RMSSVPPPPPT
+640 RAT
-651 SAKTQRVG
+651 SGSPVRRVG

>member
-1 MARPARRKWLTI
+1 MVRPARRKWLTI
-13 PTRIVLGYI
+13 PNRIVLGYI
-22 VVLVAFGVVG
+22 VVLVAFAVVG
-32 GLSFLQHHRT
+32 GLSFIQHHRT
-42 SQTLGLLEDGY
+42 SQTLGLLQDGY

-71 NLVERALDSERSTPT
+71 NLVERALESERSTPT
-86 KKWLRA
+86 KTWLRA
-92 ALRIRPTTLG
+92 ALRIRPTTLR
-102 RAYEGI
+102 RAYDGVEN
-108 ERAEAL
+108 AEAL
-114 AEELGQPAPLR
+114 AKELGQPAPLR
-125 SVRRELDAISRAYE
+125 SVRRELDAIAEAYE
-139 QIDVQYEQLFSAMD
+139 SIDAQYEQLFNSVD
-153 EEGAE
+153 EDQE
-158 ASDELLSKLR
+158 AVSSLLAKLR
-168 TTEQRIE
+168 STEQRIE

-213 ALVVGIGV
+213 ALLVGIAV

-242 ARGDLSSTVD
+242 AHGDLSSAVD
-252 IKRDDELG
+252 IRRDDELG

-269 VLALAARDQSLREA
+269 VQALAARDQSLREA

-302 AAILVVDRDR
+302 AAILVVDADR
-312 IIRTTNPAAD
+312 VIRTTNPAAD
-322 EILGVNS
+322 QILGIS
-329 RDVGSSLDNTSLL
+329 ARDVGSSIDDTSLL
-342 RRFPALGGVIAKVA
+342 RRFPALGRAIAEVA
-356 EGGAAVTLE
+356 HGGDAVTLE
-365 GERVSGFTEHLVD
+365 GEPIAGFSERLVD

-384 GDEAGEEGLR
+384 GEEAGKQGTR

-403 SDAVATK
+403 SDAMATK
-410 SKLIQT
+410 SRLIQT

-446 LGDEVKDAGPE
+446 LGDEIRDAGPE

-464 IQHELERLES
+464 IQQELERLES

-479 LRLARLPEPSLT
+479 LRLARLPEPSLS
-491 PQDPAEF
+491 PEDPTHLLRDTAEF
-498 LNDIAAFVK
+498 VR
-507 REMDSSG
+507 REMNASG
-514 VDLQLDISAQLPPVA
+514 VELRLDLAPQLPAVA

-534 FRQAL
+534 LRQAL

-547 EAMPDGGVVKLEAMR
+547 EAMPDGGVAKLEAMR
-562 YDDGIRIQVHDE
+562 YDGGVRIQVHDE
-574 GAGISDEDR
+574 GAGIAEEER

-611 HGGKIACKP
+611 HGGHIACKP
-620 RHPHG
+620 RLPHG
-625 TTFEIW
+625 TTFEVW
-631 LPDLDTTLA
+631 LPAAALATTGSPV
-640 RMSSVPPPPPT
+640 R
-651 SAKTQRVG
+651 RVG

>member
-1 MARPARRKWLTI
+1 VARPARRKWLTI

-71 NLVERALDSERSTPT
+71 NLVQRALESERSTPT
-86 KKWLRA
+86 RTWLRA
-92 ALRIRPTTLG
+92 ALRIRPTTLR
-102 RAYEGI
+102 RAYEGV

-125 SVRRELDAISRAYE
+125 SVRRELDAIARAYE
-139 QIDVQYEQLFSAMD
+139 QIDTQYEELFAAMD
-153 EEGAE
+153 EGGEGAE
-158 ASDELLSKLR
+158 AAEELLSKLR
-168 TTEQRIE
+168 NVEQRIE
-175 RNYDRAS
+175 RSYDRAS

-196 AAQSQ
+196 AAQSG

-213 ALVVGIGV
+213 ALVVGVAV

-312 IIRTTNPAAD
+312 VIKTTNPAAD
-322 EILGVNS
+322 DILGVS
-329 RDVGSSLDNTSLL
+329 ARDVGSSIDDTSLL
-342 RRFPALGGVIAKVA
+342 RRFPKLDQAIAEVA
-356 EGGAAVTLE
+356 EGGAALTLE
-365 GERVSGFTEHLVD
+365 GARVSGFTEHLVD

-384 GDEAGEEGLR
+384 GDETVEEGVR

-403 SDAVATK
+403 SDAIATK
-410 SKLIQT
+410 SRLIQT

-446 LGDEVKDAGPE
+446 LGDEVQDAGPE
-457 SERLLES
+457 SKRLLES
-464 IQHELERLES
+464 ILQELERLES

-491 PQDPAEF
+491 PEDPAQL
-498 LNDIAAFVK
+498 LNDLAEFV
-507 REMDSSG
+507 RPEMDASG
-514 VDLQLDISAQLPPVA
+514 VELRLDIPIQLPPVA

-534 FRQAL
+534 LRQAL

-547 EAMPDGGVVKLEAMR
+547 EAMPDGGVAKLEAMR
-562 YDDGIRIQVHDE
+562 YDDGVRIQVHDE
-574 GAGISDEDR
+574 GAGIGEEER

-611 HGGKIACKP
+611 HGGQIACKP

-631 LPDLDTTLA
+631 LPAAA
-640 RMSSVPPPPPT
+640 RAT
-651 SAKTQRVG
+651 SGSPVRRVG

>member
-1 MARPARRKWLTI
+1 MTRPAGRKWLTI
-13 PTRIVLGYI
+13 PTRIMLGYI

-71 NLVERALDSERSTPT
+71 NLVERALQSERSTPT
-86 KKWLRA
+86 KSWLRA
-92 ALRIRPTTLG
+92 ALRIRPTTLR
-102 RAYEGI
+102 RAYEGV
-108 ERAEAL
+108 EKAEAL
-114 AEELGQPAPLR
+114 AEERGQAASLR
-125 SVRRELDAISRAYE
+125 SVRRELDAIAKAYDE
-139 QIDVQYEQLFSAMD
+139 IDINYEQLFNSVDED
-153 EEGAE
+153 EEVVE
-158 ASDELLSKLR
+158 ALLTKVR
-168 TTEQRIE
+168 NTEQRIE

-196 AAQSQ
+196 AAQSE

-213 ALVVGIGV
+213 SLVVGIAV
-221 TFLSQR
+221 AFLSQR

-242 ARGDLSSTVD
+242 AHGDLSSTVD
-252 IKRDDELG
+252 IKRNDELG

-269 VLALAARDQSLREA
+269 VRALAARDQRLREA

-302 AAILVVDRDR
+302 AAILVIDRDR
-312 IIRTTNPAAD
+312 VIKTTNPAAD
-322 EILGVNS
+322 EILGVTP
-329 RDVGSSLDNTSLL
+329 RDVDSSIDHTSLL
-342 RRFPALGGVIAKVA
+342 RRFPALGRAIAGVA
-356 EGGAAVTLE
+356 EGGDALTLQ
-365 GERVSGFTEHLVD
+365 GERIAGFTERLVD

-384 GDEAGEEGLR
+384 GDEAGEGGVR

-403 SDAVATK
+403 SDAIATK
-410 SKLIQT
+410 SRLIQT

-446 LGDEVKDAGPE
+446 LGDEIHDTGPE
-457 SERLLES
+457 SKRLMES
-464 IQHELERLES
+464 IQQELERLES

-491 PQDPAEF
+491 PEDPTHLLRDTAEF
-498 LNDIAAFVK
+498 VR
-507 REMDSSG
+507 REMDAAG
-514 VDLQLDISAQLPPVA
+514 VELRLDLAPQLPTVA

-534 FRQAL
+534 LRQAL

-547 EAMPDGGVVKLEAMR
+547 EAMPDGGTAKLEATR
-562 YDDGIRIQVHDE
+562 YESGVRVQVHDE
-574 GAGISDEDR
+574 GAGIAEEER

-611 HGGKIACKP
+611 HGGHIACKP

-625 TTFEIW
+625 TTFEVW
-631 LPDLDTTLA
+631 LPSAAQTTTGSPV
-640 RMSSVPPPPPT
+640 R
-651 SAKTQRVG
+651 RVG

>member
-1 MARPARRKWLTI
+1 M
-13 PTRIVLGYI
+13 LGYI

-32 GLSFLQHHRT
+32 GLSFAQHKQT

-71 NLVERALDSERSTPT
+71 NLVERALESERSAPT
-86 KKWLRA
+86 KRWLRA
-92 ALRIRPTTLG
+92 ALKIRPTTLQ
-102 RAYEGI
+102 RAYDGV
-108 ERAEAL
+108 ERAETL
-114 AEELGQPAPLR
+114 AAELGQPAPLV

-139 QIDVQYEQLFSAMD
+139 QIDEEYEALFLAMESD
-153 EEGAE
+153 EEDAA
-158 ASDELLSKLR
+158 ASADAQLAQLR

-175 RNYDRAS
+175 RNYDRAA
-182 QSVQQRISRTSALA
+182 QSVQQRISRTSTLA
-196 AAQSQ
+196 AAQSE
-201 RATFLLGLLGLL
+201 RATALLGLLGLL
-213 ALVVGIGV
+213 ALVVGVAV

-242 ARGDLSSTVD
+242 ARGDLSSAVD

-269 VLALAARDQSLREA
+269 VQALAARDQSLREA
-283 ALAEQRLQR
+283 SLAEKRLQR

-302 AAILVVDRDR
+302 AAIVVVDRER
-312 IIRTTNPAAD
+312 IIQTTNPAAD
-322 EILGVNS
+322 AILGVS
-329 RDVGSSLDNTSLL
+329 ARDVGRSVDDTSLL
-342 RRFPALGGVIAKVA
+342 RRFPALGDAIIEVS
-356 EGGAAVTLE
+356 EGGAAEFLE
-365 GERVSGFTEHLVD
+365 GESVAGFAERLVD

-384 GDEAGEEGLR
+384 GDDAEEGGVR

-403 SDAVATK
+403 SDAIATK
-410 SKLIQT
+410 SRLIQT

-446 LGDEVKDAGPE
+446 LGDEVRDSGAE
-457 SERLLES
+457 TEHLLES
-464 IQHELERLES
+464 IQRELERLES

-491 PQDPAEF
+491 PEDPTHL
-498 LNDIAAFVK
+498 LNELADFVR
-507 REMDSSG
+507 REMDASS
-514 VDLQLDISAQLPPVA
+514 VELRLDIALHLPPVA
-529 MDEPQ
+529 MDESQ
-534 FRQAL
+534 LRQAL

-547 EAMPDGGVVKLEAMR
+547 EAMPDGGIAKLEASR
-562 YDDGIRIQVHDE
+562 YDEGVRIQVHDE
-574 GAGISDEDR
+574 GAGIGDEER

-611 HGGKIACKP
+611 HGGHIDCKP
-620 RHPHG
+620 RHPNG

-631 LPDLDTTLA
+631 LPAAARATTGS
-640 RMSSVPPPPPT
+640 RVR
-651 SAKTQRVG
+651 RVG

>member
-1 MARPARRKWLTI
+1 MARQASRKWLTI
-13 PTRIVLGYI
+13 PTRIVLGYV
-22 VVLVAFGVVG
+22 VVLVAFAVVG
-32 GLSFLQHHRT
+32 GLSFVQHHRT
-42 SQTLGLLEDGY
+42 SRTLGLLEDGY

-71 NLVERALDSERSTPT
+71 NLVERALDSERSAPT
-86 KKWLRA
+86 KSWLRA
-92 ALRIRPTTLG
+92 ALRIRPTTLR
-102 RAYEGI
+102 RAYEGV
-108 ERAEAL
+108 EKAEAL

-125 SVRRELDAISRAYE
+125 TVRRELDAIGEAYAS
-139 QIDVQYEQLFSAMD
+139 IDVQYELLFNSVDQDQAAVAD
-153 EEGAE
+153 
-158 ASDELLSKLR
+158 LLARLR
-168 TTEQRIE
+168 STEQRIE

-213 ALVVGIGV
+213 ALLVGIAV

-242 ARGDLSSTVD
+242 ARGDLSSTVN
-252 IKRDDELG
+252 INRDDELG

-269 VLALAARDQSLREA
+269 VQALAARDQSLREA

-302 AAILVVDRDR
+302 AAILVIDAERV
-312 IIRTTNPAAD
+312 IRTTNPAAD
-322 EILGVNS
+322 HVMGVS
-329 RDVGSSLDNTSLL
+329 ARDVGLRIDNTSLL
-342 RRFPALGGVIAKVA
+342 RRFPALGRAIDEVA
-356 EGGAAVTLE
+356 RGGDAVTLE
-365 GERVSGFTEHLVD
+365 GERIAGFTERLVD

-384 GDEAGEEGLR
+384 GDEVTGSGAR
-394 GVLVVADDV
+394 GVLVVTDDV
-403 SDAVATK
+403 SDAIATK
-410 SKLIQT
+410 SRLIQT

-446 LGDEVKDAGPE
+446 LGDEVRDSGPE
-457 SERLLES
+457 SLRLLES
-464 IQHELERLES
+464 IQQELERLES

-479 LRLARLPEPSLT
+479 LRLARLPQPTLT
-491 PQDPAEF
+491 PEDPTELLRDTAG
-498 LNDIAAFVK
+498 FVK
-507 REMDSSG
+507 REMGSAG
-514 VDLQLDISAQLPPVA
+514 VELELDLAPQLPEVA
-529 MDEPQ
+529 MDEAQ
-534 FRQAL
+534 LRQAL

-547 EAMPDGGVVKLEAMR
+547 EAMPAGGTAKLEASRYDGGV
-562 YDDGIRIQVHDE
+562 RIQVHDE
-574 GAGISDEDR
+574 GAGIGEEDR
-583 EHVFDLFYTTKE
+583 QHVFDLFYTTKE

-611 HGGKIACKP
+611 HGGRITCKP
-620 RHPHG
+620 RHPQG

-631 LPDLDTTLA
+631 LPAAA
-640 RMSSVPPPPPT
+640 RATSGSSVR
-651 SAKTQRVG
+651 RVG